1 MKASCK
7 WLLPPLL
14 VLLAIAQSPAAE
26 PGSYDDLLQWIPEQ
40 ANTLL
45 LMDIYEL
52 HKSPLGKQEEWAKK
66 HTRTSLGGMSSMNP
80 KMTKV
85 VVAAQ
90 LNPSTLHYTWEAG
103 IFQLDQAVKEKELSR
118 LVSGT
123 MDSVAGKPIV
133 LSPRNAYFVQFKQWV
148 IGMMKPANRQAMA
161 QWVRFARPTGRV
173 VLTPYLTQAQGIAS
187 IEPRPQIVA
196 AVDLSDVMDPQGL
209 RNRLKKAKALA
220 GQDID
225 IEEVTK
231 LFTGL
236 KGVTLV
242 VRVVDTI
249 QGELHVDFTD
259 RPDVIKSVAKRLLLD
274 AVDSAGMAIEDLD
287 NWAAKVEGKS
297 IVLSGPLTERGTRM
311 MLSPLLHPTTT
322 ASIENEQVGSSGS
335 KSSESAAAASQR
347 YFSSVKT
354 MLDDLQQQKVKTYKQ
369 QSYWYHQF
377 AEKIDE
383 LPMLNVD
390 EDLLKF
396 GSSVSTTLRGMCNLS
411 TNVDVAQE
419 GIRMNMGETL
429 VSVPSS
435 SYYYGNGYGWGYG
448 YGTPG
453 YTTSV
458 NNYGM
463 ASNMIAKSAGA
474 ANAIVA
480 KTWQNIEQASNQI
493 RQQMTQKY
501 QVEFK

>member
-1 MKASCK
+1 MTPSCK
-7 WLLPPLL
+7 WLLTPLL
-14 VLLAIAQSPAAE
+14 FLIAVAQSPAAG
-26 PGSYDDLLQWIPEQ
+26 PYDDLLKWIPEQ

-52 HKSPLGKQEEWAKK
+52 HKSPLGKQEDWAKK
-66 HTRTSLGGMSSMNP
+66 HTRVSLGGMSSMSP
-80 KMTKV
+80 RISKV

-90 LNPSTLHYTWEAG
+90 LNPSTLDYTWQAG
-103 IFQLDQAVKEKELSR
+103 VLQLDQGIKDKELSR
-118 LVSGT
+118 IVSGT
-123 MDSVAGKPIV
+123 PDSVGGKPIV
-133 LSPRNAYFVQFKQWV
+133 LSPRNAYFVKFREWV
-148 IGMMKPANRQAMA
+148 IGMMRPANRQAMS

-173 VLTPYLTQAQGIAS
+173 VLTPYLMQAQEIAGN
-187 IEPRPQIVA
+187 EPRPQIVT
-196 AVDLSDVMDPQGL
+196 AVDLSDVMDPEGL
-209 RNRLKKAKALA
+209 SNRLKRARALA

-236 KGVTLV
+236 KGVTLTI
-242 VRVVDTI
+242 RVVNI
-249 QGELHVDFTD
+249 IEGELRVDFSD
-259 RPDVIKSVAKRLLLD
+259 RPAVIKSVAKRLLLD

-287 NWAAKVEGKS
+287 NWAAKVDGKS
-297 IVLSGPLTERGTRM
+297 IVLSGPITERGVRM
-311 MLSPLLHPTTT
+311 MLSPLLHPTTA
-322 ASIENEQVGSSGS
+322 ASLDNEQAESSGS
-335 KSSESAAAASQR
+335 KKAESAAAASQR
-347 YFSSVKT
+347 YFKSVET
-354 MLDDLQQQKVKTYKQ
+354 LLDDLKQQKVKSYKQ
-369 QSYWYHQF
+369 QSYWYHEF

-411 TNVDVAQE
+411 TNVDVAQQ

-429 VSVPSS
+429 VSVPPSS
-435 SYYYGNGYGWGYG
+435 SYYGNGYGWGYG

-480 KTWQNIEQASNQI
+480 ETWKNIEKATTQI

>member
-1 MKASCK
+1 MTASWK

-14 VLLAIAQSPAAE
+14 CLLVVAQSPAAG
-26 PGSYDDLLQWIPEQ
+26 PYDDLLKWIPEQ

-52 HKSPLGKQEEWAKK
+52 HKSPMGKQEDWAKK
-66 HTRTSLGGMSSMNP
+66 HTRTILGSSSMSP
-80 KMTKV
+80 KISKV

-90 LNPSTLHYTWEAG
+90 LNPSTLNYTWQAG
-103 IFQLDQAVKEKELSR
+103 VFQLDLSIKQKELSR

-123 MDSVAGKPIV
+123 PDSVAGKPIV
-133 LSPRNAYFVQFKQWV
+133 LSPRNAYFVQFKEWV

-161 QWVRFARPTGRV
+161 QWVRFARPTGRT
-173 VLTPYLTQAQGIAS
+173 VLTPYLTEAQEIAGA
-187 IEPRPQIVA
+187 EPRPQIVA
-196 AVDLSDVMDPQGL
+196 AVDLSDVMDPEGL

-220 GQDID
+220 RQDVD

-242 VRVVDTI
+242 VRVVDII
-249 QGELHVDFTD
+249 QGELRVDFSD
-259 RPDVIKSVAKRLLLD
+259 RPDMIKSFAKRLLLD
-274 AVDSAGMAIEDLD
+274 AVESAGMAIEDLD

-297 IVLSGPLTERGTRM
+297 IVLSGPISERGVRM
-311 MLSPLLHPTTT
+311 MLSPLLHTTTT
-322 ASIENEQVGSSGS
+322 ANIENEQVESSGS
-335 KSSESAAAASQR
+335 KTAESPAAASQR
-347 YFSSVKT
+347 YFNSVRT

-390 EDLLKF
+390 PDLLKY

-411 TNVDVAQE
+411 TNVDVAQQ

-429 VSVPSS
+429 VSVPPSS
-435 SYYYGNGYGWGYG
+435 SYYGNGYGWGYG
-448 YGTPG
+448 YGSPG

-480 KTWQNIEQASNQI
+480 QTWQNIEQASNQI
-493 RQQMTQKY
+493 RQKMTQKY

>member
-1 MKASCK
+1 MRNVCK
-7 WLLPPLL
+7 WFLAILPCLL
-14 VLLAIAQSPAAE
+14 VVGESSAAG
-26 PGSYDDLLQWIPEQ
+26 PFDDLLQWIPEQ
-40 ANTLL
+40 ANALL
-45 LMDIYEL
+45 LMDVYEL
-52 HKSPLGKQEEWAKK
+52 HKSPLGKQEDWAKK
-66 HTRTSLGGMSSMNP
+66 HTRTSLGGISSMNP
-80 KMTKV
+80 KITKV

-90 LNPSTLHYTWEAG
+90 LNPSTLDYTREAAV
-103 IFQLDQAVKEKELSR
+103 FQLDLSIKQKELSR

-123 MDSVAGKPIV
+123 PDSVAGKPIV
-133 LSPRNAYFVQFKQWV
+133 LSPRNAYFVQFKEWV

-173 VLTPYLTQAQGIAS
+173 VLTPYLMQARDIAGND
-187 IEPRPQIVA
+187 PNPQIVA
-196 AVDLSDVMDPQGL
+196 AIDLSDVLDPDGL
-209 RNRLKKAKALA
+209 RNRLKKAKALV

-236 KGVTLV
+236 KGVTLTF
-242 VRVVDTI
+242 RVVDTI
-249 QGELHVDFTD
+249 QGELRVDFSD
-259 RPDVIKSVAKRLLLD
+259 RPDMIKSVAKRLLLD

-287 NWAAKVEGKS
+287 NWAAKVKGKS
-297 IVLSGPLTERGTRM
+297 IVLSGPITERGVRM
-311 MLSPLLHPTTT
+311 MLSPLLHPATT
-322 ASIENEQVGSSGS
+322 ANIENEQAESPGS
-335 KSSESAAAASQR
+335 KKGESAAAASQR
-347 YFSSVKT
+347 YFNSVKT
-354 MLDDLQQQKVKTYKQ
+354 LLDDLQQQKVKTYKQ

-390 EDLLKF
+390 PDLLKY

-411 TNVDVAQE
+411 TNVDVAQQ

-429 VSVPSS
+429 VSVPGS

-463 ASNMIAKSAGA
+463 GSNMIAKSAGA

-480 KTWQNIEQASNQI
+480 QTWKNIEQATGQI